1 MKARAF
7 IKTRLIPLLMAVA
20 ILSCGIVSGLAAV
33 RFSAGIE
40 IQSSADFYQPL
51 SGYGSWVEVSSYG
64 RCWHP
69 RVATGWR
76 PYASGHWE
84 WTDVGWYWVS
94 DEPWSWACYHYGS
107 WVYDS
112 SYGWVWMPGA
122 EWAPAWVTWRESN
135 DYIGWAPCGPGGVVL
150 APSFFVFV
158 DVGHF
163 HDPIRADR
171 LIVNDTRIVNRTTV
185 VNNFRRET
193 RSFDGTRQTV
203 VINQGPSATV
213 VQRATGGRLSPVPI
227 MQVARETPIPST
239 VRHSAWRDR
248 VTQEPARTGRE
259 QREVYPQQR
268 ETALQRERSP
278 NVTPPATQRS
288 VPETAPIVP
297 RRPSSQPETAPVVPQ
312 RPPAQAV
319 PPERPPGPPTGS
331 ERGYPRSER
340 PAPPPPEAAPR
351 REPPPPVREAPQR
364 PPAPPPE
371 RERGR
376 GHDRDKDQP

>member
-1 MKARAF
+1 M
-7 IKTRLIPLLMAVA
+7 KTRLIPLLMAGA
-20 ILSCGIVSGLAAV
+20 ILSCGIVSGSAAV

-40 IQSSADFYQPL
+40 IQSAADFYQPL
-51 SGYGSWVEVSSYG
+51 SANGAWVEVSSYG

-94 DEPWSWACYHYGS
+94 DEPWAWACYHYGS

-112 SYGWVWMPGA
+112 SYGWVWVPGT
-122 EWAPAWVTWRESN
+122 EWAPAWVTWRESD

-158 DVGHF
+158 DVHHF
-163 HDPIRADR
+163 HDPIRPDR

-213 VQRATGGRLSPVPI
+213 VQRTTGSRLNPVPI
-227 MQVARETPIPST
+227 MQIARETPVPST

-248 VTQEPARTGRE
+248 VIQEPARTGRE
-259 QREVYPQQR
+259 QRKVYPQQQQ
-268 ETALQRERSP
+268 TVPQRERSP
-278 NVTPPATQRS
+278 KVTPPVTHRS
-288 VPETAPIVP
+288 VPETAPVVP
-297 RRPSSQPETAPVVPQ
+297 RRASPPETAPTVPQ
-312 RPPAQAV
+312 RPPAQVV

-331 ERGYPRSER
+331 ERGYLRGER
-340 PAPPPPEAAPR
+340 LAPPPPEAAPR
-351 REPPPPVREAPQR
+351 REVPPPVREAPQR
-364 PPAPPPE
+364 PPVPPAE
-371 RERGR
+371 QERGR